1 MNNLTNPE
9 SLLLLYIAFL
19 AYDKHVSKVH
29 SSQAGSYEDQSSKT
43 TTIAYEILANLVS
56 EAGESIDEPEHTEI
70 KETLEKHVQEL
81 VRANGGELHN
91 IAAATGGMV
100 AQEVIKVIT
109 KQYIPVDN
117 TCIFDGIQSR
127 SSVLRL

>member
-1 MNNLTNPE
+1 
-9 SLLLLYIAFL
+9 
-19 AYDKHVSKVH
+19 
-29 SSQAGSYEDQSSKT
+29 
-43 TTIAYEILANLVS
+43 
-56 EAGESIDEPEHTEI
+56 
-70 KETLEKHVQEL
+70 

>member
-1 MNNLTNPE
+1 M
-9 SLLLLYIAFL
+9 LYIAFL
-19 AYDKHVSKVH
+19 AYDKHVSDIPP
-29 SSQAGSYEDQSSKT
+29 SQAGSYEDQASKT
-43 TTIAYEILANLVS
+43 TAIAYEILAKLVS
-56 EAGESIDEPEHTEI
+56 EAGESIDEPENTEI

-81 VRANGGELHN
+81 VRANGGELHI